1 MLKGSSG
8 MTRERFITEAR
19 ACQGQLRRFLAS
31 LCGDAALADDIA
43 QEALV
48 RAYVMADRFTG
59 SFKAWLFRI
68 AYNCFIDNL
77 RRVPPPVNLTAPEA
91 LHIAGNEESDAAFR
105 HEDLKRALSRLPE
118 KERTAIVLHYF
129 EDLPVKDIAAI
140 MDIPSG
146 TVKYYLSMGRN
157 HLKEYIS
164 L

>member
-1 MLKGSSG
+1 
-8 MTRERFITEAR
+8 MTRERFISEVR

-31 LCGDAALADDIA
+31 LCGDTALADDIA

-48 RAYVMADRFTG
+48 RAYVASGRFIG
-59 SFKAWLFRI
+59 NFKAWLFRI

-77 RRVPPPVNLTAPEA
+77 RRVRQPATDLDAPEA
-91 LHIAGNEESDAAFR
+91 LHVAGGEESDASFK
-105 HEDLKRALSRLPE
+105 HEELQRALARIPE

-129 EDLPVKDIAAI
+129 EDLPVKEIATV

-146 TVKYYLSMGRN
+146 TVKYYLSVGRD
-157 HLKEYIS
+157 HLKQYIR

>member
-1 MLKGSSG
+1 
-8 MTRERFITEAR
+8 MTRERFISEVR

-43 QEALV
+43 QEAMV
-48 RAYVMADRFTG
+48 RAYVMSDRFTG

-77 RRVPPPVNLTAPEA
+77 RRLPPPTVDLNALEA
-91 LHIAGNEESDAAFR
+91 LHVADKEESDAAFR
-105 HEDLKRALSRLPE
+105 HEELKRALSRIPE

-129 EDLPVKDIAAI
+129 EDLPVKEIASI
-140 MDIPSG
+140 MDIPAG
-146 TVKYYLSMGRN
+146 TVKYYLSVGRN
-157 HLKEYIS
+157 HLKEHIH

>member
-1 MLKGSSG
+1 

-19 ACQGQLRRFLAS
+19 TCQGQLRRFLAS

-48 RAYVMADRFTG
+48 RAYVMYDRFSG
-59 SFKAWLFRI
+59 NFKAWLFRI

-77 RRVPPPVNLTAPEA
+77 RRVSPPAVDLTAPEA
-91 LHIAGNEESDAAFR
+91 LHVAGNEESDAAFR
-105 HEDLKRALSRLPE
+105 HEDLKRALSKIPE

-129 EDLPVKDIAAI
+129 EDLPIKDIATI
-140 MDIPSG
+140 MDIPAG
-146 TVKYYLSMGRN
+146 TVKYYLSVGRN
-157 HLKEYIS
+157 HLKEHIR